1 MINVKFDTKEL
12 MKTLNNTVS
21 YSTGFTKGAQS
32 ARLDFNKELG
42 FFVEQA
48 LNKYIDAKAR
58 ANPESLHHIYEWGQT
73 GNPSGRLFEFNLST
87 TQRLI
92 KLSGR
97 FLPSTSI
104 SPTSTEPFV
113 NKAKIM
119 EDRVTIT
126 IEPKDGDFLSFEDNG
141 QRIFTKNSIVIDNP
155 GGESV
160 GGSFEKVVDD
170 FFNNYLTLGLLKSSG
185 IFDKLE
191 YAKEYSD
198 SFSQGTRVGES
209 AGMSAGRKYLSIKGV
224 NIQ

>member
-1 MINVKFDTKEL
+1 MISIKFDTKEI

-21 YSTGFTKGAQS
+21 YSSGFTKGAQS

-58 ANPESLHHIYEWGQT
+58 ANPESLHHIYEWGQV
-73 GNPSGRLFEFNLST
+73 GNASGRLFEFSVTT

-97 FLPSTSI
+97 FLPSKSI

-113 NKAKIM
+113 DKAQIM
-119 EDRVTIT
+119 EDRVIIT
-126 IEPKDGDFLSFEDNG
+126 IEPENGEFLSFEDDG
-141 QRIFTKNSIVIDNP
+141 QRIFTKNSVVIDNP
-155 GGESV
+155 GGTLV

-198 SFSQGTRVGES
+198 SFSQGTRIGES
-209 AGMSAGRKYLSIKGV
+209 AGISAGRKYFSIGGV
-224 NIQ
+224 NVE